1 MSCFCYLP
9 SVPEIEEQA
18 SRVQAAISQPIAPA
32 KIADSLA
39 AVLERWRDRAFA
51 RRRET
56 VAQNSRRLGFSIA
69 LLDESLD
76 ALLAPFTR
84 EALNDLANRIVT
96 RRELLGFVMAGN
108 AAGAGLH
115 EIAIALLA
123 GAGLI
128 IKTASR
134 EPFFFDE
141 FARTLAE
148 ENPAIGGRVSVL
160 NWSRDND
167 DLVAALRADA
177 DLIVAYG
184 DDATISRLGGST
196 AIIGFGSKLSGAVV
210 MRSALLEPDASEI
223 AARLARDVTLFEQ
236 LGCLSPHHVF
246 VESERESD
254 VRKFAATLADAMRA
268 LAEQMPPP
276 SDLELE
282 DAAVLRRVREIAR
295 WRAIAG
301 DPVEVIEGPGLSWVV
316 IVDRDASFS
325 ASPGLRCVNVSM
337 FRDCGD
343 LRARL
348 VPAAGRLEAFA
359 IAGDG
364 EEAIRAVP
372 GNVGVSYIAAPGA
385 MQSPPLTWRH
395 GGGAF
400 LDRMTARR

>member
-1 MSCFCYLP
+1 DGFMSSFCYLP

-18 SRVQAAISQPIAPA
+18 SRVQAAISQPLAPA
-32 KIADSLA
+32 KIADALA
-39 AVLERWRDRAFA
+39 VVLERWRDRALV

-56 VAQNSRRLGFSIA
+56 IARVSRRLGFSVA

-84 EALNDLANRIVT
+84 EALNHLAGRIVT
-96 RRELLGFVMAGN
+96 RCELLGFVMAGN
-108 AAGAGLH
+108 VAGAGLH
-115 EIAIALLA
+115 EVAIALLG

-196 AIIGFGSKLSGAVV
+196 GLIGFGSRLSGAVV
-210 MRSALLEPDASEI
+210 TRSALLKPDASEI
-223 AARLARDVTLFEQ
+223 ARNLARDVTLFEQ

-246 VESERESD
+246 VESDRESD
-254 VRKFAATLADAMRA
+254 MIRFAGSLAAAMRA
-268 LAEQMPPP
+268 LADRLPPS

-282 DAAVLRRVREIAR
+282 DAAALRSVREIAR

-301 DPVEVIEGPGLSWVV
+301 DPLEIIEGPGLSWAV
-316 IVDRDASFS
+316 IVDRDARFT

-337 FRDCGD
+337 FRDAAD

-348 VPAAGRLEAFA
+348 APAAGRLEAFA

-364 EEAIRAVP
+364 EEAASLRAVL
-372 GNVGVSYIAAPGA
+372 GNAGVSYLAAPGA

-395 GGGAF
+395 GG
-400 LDRMTARR
+400 